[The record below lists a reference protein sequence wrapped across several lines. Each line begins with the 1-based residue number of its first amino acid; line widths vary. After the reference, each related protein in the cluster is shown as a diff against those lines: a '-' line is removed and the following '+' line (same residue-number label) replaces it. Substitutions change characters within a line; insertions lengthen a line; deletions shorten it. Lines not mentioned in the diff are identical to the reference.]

1 MRVIIEKMNDQPP
14 SIPLADLRTDRQ
26 SKTRQRRRAAKA
38 RLEAA
43 KDILALLDHG
53 KEIDERKK

>member
-1 MRVIIEKMNDQPP
+1 MADQPP
-14 SIPLADLRTDRQ
+14 SIPLADSRSDRQ
-26 SKTRQRRRAAKA
+26 VKARQRRRVTKA

-43 KDILALLDHG
+43 KDILALLDRG